1 MADAIAFHGDPAIKA
16 RAQAQLRRHVE
27 AGNFVYFPAWEDG
40 KANAIGAV
48 VEADDTAAYA
58 TRLGY
63 PIALVETLPMII
75 NGFRPL
81 PEAARFAEAW
91 LARTPVGG
99 DLSAVVSR
107 MILDLLAKPRLC
119 EIARRYPVMEEC
131 RLAIIDLHC
140 RVVEGDEP
148 DRKQWK
154 AARLAAVAA
163 TDALGDD
170 VLDRAAGST
179 VESAAWPGTMRTVL
193 RDTLNATGAL
203 NLRVTLAEIGWTPEE
218 ESRVFQIR
226 DQAEKD
232 AYKAEFEGLARVHA
246 ILDADHPEL
255 AERFR
260 QRCDRLDKANETY
273 VAAGWTAIEMIEAAP
288 VVAAQA
294 VEA

>member
-1 MADAIAFHGDPAIKA
+1 MADAIAFHGDPAVKA
-16 RAQAQLRRHVE
+16 QAQAQLRQYVE
-27 AGNFVYFPAWEDG
+27 AGSFVYFPAWEDG

-48 VEADDTAAYA
+48 VEADDTSAYA
-58 TRLGY
+58 ARLGY
-63 PIALVETLPMII
+63 PIALVEALPMII
-75 NGFRPL
+75 NGVRPL
-81 PEAARFAEAW
+81 PEAARFAETW

-119 EIARRYPVMEEC
+119 EITRRLPSLDES
-131 RLAIIDLHC
+131 RLAIIALHR

-163 TDALGDD
+163 TDGLGDD
-170 VLDRAAGST
+170 VLDRAAGNT

-203 NLRVTLAEIGWTPEE
+203 ILREALAEIGWTPEE
-218 ESRVFQIR
+218 ESRVYQIR
-226 DQAEKD
+226 EQAEKD

-255 AERFR
+255 ADRFR
-260 QRCDRLDKANETY
+260 QRCERLEKSHETY
-273 VAAGWTAIEMIEAAP
+273 VAAGWSAIEMIEAAP
-288 VVAAQA
+288 VVTAQA